1 MNKEHFLIELK
12 IYLKP
17 LNSQQQAFILN
28 KYETIF
34 QERLADGETE
44 EEIAKSLGKPRG
56 IAEEILE
63 EFDISVPEKKLERD
77 GWQEIQ
83 PVVNDDYYYEDV
95 PEHPYDDT
103 YHSYERP
110 RHGHFV
116 RFCQV
121 AGVLSFNFL
130 FMFWMIFA
138 FIMVFFACWLVAIVF
153 LFSPILGG
161 ISIFAGFNDAT
172 MFELFLSIFLSGA
185 GIIGLLILTPLT
197 KFSGKCLKRY
207 LQWNIRVLR
216 GEI

>member
-17 LNSQQQAFILN
+17 LSNQQQATILT

-34 QERLADGETE
+34 EERSAEGETE
-44 EEIAKSLGKPRG
+44 EQIAKSLGKPRG

-63 EFDISVPEKKLERD
+63 EFDISVPEKKMERD

-83 PVVNDDYYYEDV
+83 PVTNEDYYDEM
-95 PEHPYDDT
+95 PEHPYDHA
-103 YHSYERP
+103 YRAYEQPHHSP
-110 RHGHFV
+110 FV

-121 AGVLSFNFL
+121 AGILSLNFFL
-130 FMFWMIFA
+130 MIWLIFA
-138 FIMVFFACWLVAIVF
+138 FLMVLFSCWLVAVVF

-161 ISIFAGFNDAT
+161 ISMVAGFNDGT
-172 MFELFLSIFLSGA
+172 VFQLFVSVFLSGA
-185 GIIGLLILTPLT
+185 GIIGLLILTPVT
-197 KFSGKCLKRY
+197 KWIGKGLKHY

-216 GEI
+216 GGI

>member
-17 LNSQQQAFILN
+17 LTAQQQAFILN

-34 QERLADGETE
+34 EERSTAGETE

-56 IAEEILE
+56 IAEEILQ
-63 EFDISVPEKKLERD
+63 EFDITVPEKKLERD
-77 GWQEIQ
+77 GWQEFQ
-83 PVVNDDYYYEDV
+83 PVTNDDYYYEEI
-95 PEHPYDDT
+95 PEHPYEDA
-103 YHSYERP
+103 YRSYERP
-110 RHGHFV
+110 RHSGFT
-116 RFCQV
+116 RFFQV

-130 FMFWMIFA
+130 LMFWLIFA
-138 FIMVFFACWLVAIVF
+138 FTMVLFSCWLVAIVF

-161 ISIFAGFNDAT
+161 ISVFSGFNDGT
-172 MFELFLSIFLSGA
+172 MFQLFVSVFLSGS

-197 KFSGKCLKRY
+197 KFFGKALRRY